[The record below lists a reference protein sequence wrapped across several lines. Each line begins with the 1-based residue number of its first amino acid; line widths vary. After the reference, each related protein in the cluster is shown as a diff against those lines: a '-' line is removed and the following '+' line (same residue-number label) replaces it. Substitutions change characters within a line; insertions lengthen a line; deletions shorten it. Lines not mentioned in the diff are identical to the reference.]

1 MLPYQTPK
9 GNLYKKMRES
19 VVIEAKQ
26 WQKWDESYTIKY
38 TLKTQ
43 GKSETFLVR

>member
-1 MLPYQTPK
+1 MLPYQTPE
-9 GNLYKKMRES
+9 GRLYKKMRES

-26 WQKWDESYTIKY
+26 WREWDESYTITY

-43 GKSETFLVR
+43 GRPETDLVR